1 MATPVYFPGGSD
13 ASDSDLVHR
22 VLAGDSR
29 GFEVLVRR
37 HERLVFR
44 IAGGFLRDRA
54 EVEDVA
60 QEAFMRAFAAL
71 ERFRPGAEFGPWIAQ
86 IATRVCYDRLRTRQR
101 QPQVAWEDLPPA
113 EQEAVQ
119 ALAGV
124 DPGADRTAAR
134 DLASRL
140 LASLAPKDRQAL
152 MLVDAL
158 GYSGPEAAKML
169 RCSALAV
176 RLRLHRARR
185 AMREAAERLMAG
197 QEGNVR

>member
-1 MATPVYFPGGSD
+1 MATPVPFPGGSD
-13 ASDSDLVHR
+13 ATDSDLVQR
-22 VLAGDSR
+22 TLAGDSR
-29 GFEVLVRR
+29 GFEILVRR
-37 HERLVFR
+37 HERLIFR

-71 ERFRPGAEFGPWIAQ
+71 DRFRPGAEFGPWIAQ
-86 IATRVCYDRLRTRQR
+86 IATRVCYDRLRSRQR
-101 QPQVAWEDLPPA
+101 QAQVAWEDLPPA

-119 ALAGV
+119 VLSGA
-124 DPGADRTAAR
+124 DPGPDRMAAR
-134 DLASRL
+134 DLAGRL
-140 LASLAPKDRQAL
+140 LEELPPKDRQAL

-169 RCSALAV
+169 GCSALAV

-185 AMREAAERLMAG
+185 AMREAAERLVAG
-197 QEGNVR
+197 QEGERQ

>member
-1 MATPVYFPGGSD
+1 MATPVLFPGGSD
-13 ASDSDLVHR
+13 ASDSDLVQR
-22 VLAGDSR
+22 TLAGDSR
-29 GFEVLVRR
+29 GFEALVRR

-71 ERFRPGAEFGPWIAQ
+71 ARFRPGAEFGPWIAQ

-101 QPQVAWEDLPPA
+101 QPQVGWEDLPPG

-119 ALAGV
+119 ALRGA
-124 DPGADRTAAR
+124 DAGADRVAAR
-134 DLASRL
+134 DLANRL
-140 LASLAPKDRQAL
+140 LESLAPRDRQAI

-158 GYSGPEAAKML
+158 GYSGPEAAKIM
-169 RCSALAV
+169 RCSAVAV

-197 QEGNVR
+197 QGGERR

>member
-1 MATPVYFPGGSD
+1 MATPVPSPGGSD
-13 ASDSDLVHR
+13 ASDSDLVQR
-22 VLAGDSR
+22 TLAGDSR
-29 GFEVLVRR
+29 GFEILVRR

-71 ERFRPGAEFGPWIAQ
+71 ERFRSGAEFGPWIAQ
-86 IATRVCYDRLRTRQR
+86 IATRICYDRLRTRQR
-101 QPQVAWEDLPPA
+101 HGQVAWEDLPPG

-119 ALAGV
+119 VLTGTDAGPNRV
-124 DPGADRTAAR
+124 AAR
-134 DLASRL
+134 DLATRL
-140 LASLAPKDRQAL
+140 LDGLPPKDRQVL

-158 GYSGPEAAKML
+158 GYSGPEAAKIIGS
-169 RCSALAV
+169 SALAV

-185 AMREAAERLMAG
+185 AMREAAERLMAR
-197 QEGNVR
+197 QEGGQR